1 MSNVEPFGQI
11 AVKLGFCS
19 QEDIDLALE
28 TQRMLSAQQKEHKL
42 IGMILLEM
50 RALSTTQLI
59 QILQYYEHPAKVP
72 TVEDDLSADDAAHA

>member
-1 MSNVEPFGQI
+1 MAEVEPFGQI
-11 AVKLGFCS
+11 AVRMGYCS
-19 QEDIDLALE
+19 QEDIDAALE
-28 TQRMLSAQQKEHKL
+28 TQRQLSAQEKEHKL

-72 TVEDDLSADDAAHA
+72 TVDDDPSADDRADD